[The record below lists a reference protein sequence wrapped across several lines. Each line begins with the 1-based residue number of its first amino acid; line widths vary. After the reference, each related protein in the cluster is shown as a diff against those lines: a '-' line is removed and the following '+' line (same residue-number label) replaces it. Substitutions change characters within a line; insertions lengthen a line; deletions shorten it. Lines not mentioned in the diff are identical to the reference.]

1 MDAGRSANFHALIG
15 SLYDAA
21 LDPREWQAIPVRLAR
36 FFEAGSSTLWLWPK
50 RAGALE
56 GLETFGWTKQE
67 LDTYRDHYAERD
79 IWSIEGVKQPMRSA
93 LLMSEVVPSAVFAES
108 EFYRDLGRHLGL
120 FYCMGTALSVDDRQ
134 LCILGLHR
142 PRERPDFT
150 GSDQRLLAVLI
161 PHLERALQ
169 LRNRVEGI
177 RQEGRIG
184 FAALNALAVAVVIV
198 DASGGILHANPA
210 AEALAAERDGIL
222 LQAKRVV
229 VTSSAAA
236 CELRRLIRGS
246 AAVSGGGPGHSG
258 GSLSVPRRSGRRP
271 LNVLV
276 TPLPAARMGD
286 ALQRPCA
293 ALFIL
298 DPESPSGLQGE
309 ALSHL
314 FGLSAAEARVLIEL
328 GSGLSIEQI
337 ADTHRVSRST
347 VRTQLQRVF
356 EKTGTRRQAEAVALV
371 CRLGLVR

>member
-210 AEALAAERDGIL
+210 AEALAAERDGIP
-222 LQAKRVV
+222 APGK
-229 VTSSAAA
+229 A
-236 CELRRLIRGS
+236 CRRHQLRRGVRVAS
-246 AAVSGGGPGHSG
+246 
-258 GSLSVPRRSGRRP
+258 
-271 LNVLV
+271 
-276 TPLPAARMGD
+276 
-286 ALQRPCA
+286 
-293 ALFIL
+293 L
-298 DPESPSGLQGE
+298 DPRHGRGLRRRARPFRGKSFR
-309 ALSHL
+309 APPLRPK
-314 FGLSAAEARVLIEL
+314 AAQCA
-328 GSGLSIEQI
+328 GHP
-337 ADTHRVSRST
+337 ASR
-347 VRTQLQRVF
+347 RAH
-356 EKTGTRRQAEAVALV
+356 G
-371 CRLGLVR
+371 